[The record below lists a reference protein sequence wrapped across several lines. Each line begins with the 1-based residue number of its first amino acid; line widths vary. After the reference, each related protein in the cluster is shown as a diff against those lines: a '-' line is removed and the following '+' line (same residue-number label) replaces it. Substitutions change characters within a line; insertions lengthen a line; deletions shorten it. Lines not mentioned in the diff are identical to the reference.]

1 MSRGF
6 SLIELVVTSALLLFL
21 TGGIT
26 LVTMNGMRYFRLG
39 YAYQT
44 AQQQALVAMRK
55 LVDELQN
62 SRRDSVSSSSSPS
75 PEPHLVFLSARP
87 PEPTTGAL
95 VHDVDGRLLW
105 QKWVCYYLTTDRQL
119 VRTERPLDETP
130 PGLIVPPLPAAPLVA
145 EMAAL
150 QGRRIADGIEAVTF
164 NPGPLRYLDLSLTGR
179 AETGSDRST
188 RVILRSR
195 VWLLNS
201 P

>member
-6 SLIELVVTSALLLFL
+6 SLIELVVASALLMFL

-55 LVDELQN
+55 MVDELQN

-75 PEPHLVFLSARP
+75 VDPHVTFLSARA
-87 PEPTTGAL
+87 PEPNAGSL
-95 VHDVDGRLLW
+95 VHDDQGRLLW
-105 QKWVCYYLTTDRQL
+105 QKWVCYYLSTDRQL
-119 VRTERPLDETP
+119 IRSERPLDETP
-130 PGLIVPPLPAAPLVA
+130 PGLVVPPLPAAPPVA
-145 EMAAL
+145 ELAAL
-150 QGRRIADGIEAVTF
+150 AGRRVADGIEAVTF
-164 NPGPLRYLDLSLTGR
+164 NPGPQRYLDLSITGR